1 MVAEITTALT
11 TVISWVGNVV
21 TAIVGTDGALHAL
34 LPLLAIG
41 IAISALSLGVR
52 ILRSFTWAA

>member
-11 TVISWVGNVV
+11 TVITWVGNVV
-21 TAIVGTDGALHAL
+21 TAIVSTEGALHEL